1 MSRYF
6 TVLNLL
12 LITIAVY
19 LSVNAFYGFTTSM
32 LDSSDAV
39 IVPQQEIPSPVDD
52 IQQPFSHYK
61 TISQRDLF
69 NTKTEKDQKTKE
81 EVNIEELKPTQLNL
95 KLWGTVMNDGGRAYA
110 VIEDAKE
117 RKQNLYR
124 VGDTIQ
130 NATVKMILREK
141 VILSVNNKDEI
152 LQMEKL
158 HASARVPSR
167 SKAPGGSQTQN
178 ITLKR
183 ADVDSAV
190 KNVNNLL
197 GQVRIRPHFEGGKPS
212 GLSLT
217 GIKPNSIF
225 SNMGL
230 RSGDVLTGVN
240 GKEIESVDDVL
251 KLYENLRS
259 SSNVKLDLKRRGKT
273 QTIDYNIEN

>member
-1 MSRYF
+1 
-6 TVLNLL
+6 
-12 LITIAVY
+12 
-19 LSVNAFYGFTTSM
+19 M

-39 IVPQQEIPSPVDD
+39 IVPQQEISSPVDD
-52 IQQPFSHYK
+52 IQRPFSHYK
-61 TISQRDLF
+61 AISQRDLF

-81 EVNIEELKPTQLNL
+81 DVNIEELKPTQLNL
-95 KLWGTVMNDGGRAYA
+95 KLWGTVINDGGRAYA

-167 SKAPGGSQTQN
+167 SKAQSGSQTRN

-183 ADVDSAV
+183 AVVDSAV

-225 SNMGL
+225 SKMGL
-230 RSGDVLTGVN
+230 RSGDIITGVN
-240 GKEIESVDDVL
+240 GKKIESVDDVL

-259 SSNVKLDLKRRGKT
+259 SSNVKLDLKRRGRE
-273 QTIDYNIEN
+273 QTFDYNIEN